1 MPSVTANVMR
11 TKQQNR
17 HQLPE
22 QTRTTSES
30 KLISSWGCP
39 NRVLHR
45 DQCRE
50 KLSDNTDYSL
60 GSH

>member
-1 MPSVTANVMR
+1 MR

-50 KLSDNTDYSL
+50 KFSDNTDYSL